1 LWAPTYNLTL
11 STICQPSSSGYFI
24 MPPSQPWGLVSL
36 DWSVAKSIWSKN
48 GLHNGTIEAT
58 SREGCRMIKAASPNT
73 KCFLYHNMELA
84 LESIESQRAVMYDA
98 TKAGYF
104 LQFTDGAGHANG
116 TIYNERQE
124 PGDQYFWNFSSPD
137 ASDYYISSVL
147 ASIAYPETDGS
158 FTDDVTGLPAEHGA
172 APGNMKLSAAD
183 VQRLQFDTS
192 VANGRLIDQAVA
204 AGKYIWAAF
213 GDSDGVSAGPT
224 ASTCATWMHERC
236 NDAWQA
242 RATTQ
247 AFDKAAV
254 NQSIASF
261 LIVRPPIG
269 FIGFGWESDMRDWRA
284 EFLWQV
290 GEPQGA
296 CAELSPTLFTR
307 AWTYGNATL
316 DCATFT
322 ATVPTAN

>member
-1 LWAPTYNLTL
+1 
-11 STICQPSSSGYFI
+11 
-24 MPPSQPWGLVSL
+24 
-36 DWSVAKSIWSKN
+36 
-48 GLHNGTIEAT
+48 
-58 SREGCRMIKAASPNT
+58 MIKAASPNT
-73 KCFLYHNMELA
+73 KCFIYHNMELA
-84 LESIESQRAVMYDA
+84 LESMESQRAVMYDP
-98 TKAGYF
+98 TKASYF
-104 LQFTDGAGHANG
+104 LQYTDGQGHTNG
-116 TIYNERQE
+116 TIYIENGG
-124 PGDQYFWNFSSPD
+124 PGNQFFWNFSNPLS
-137 ASDYYISSVL
+137 ADYYISSVL

-158 FTDDVTGLPAEHGA
+158 FTDDVTGLPAEHDA

-183 VQRLQFDTS
+183 VQRQQFDTS
-192 VANGRLIDQAVA
+192 VANGRLIDEAVA

-213 GDSDGVSAGPT
+213 GNQDGVGGGPS
-224 ASTCATWMHERC
+224 ASTCAAWMHERC

-247 AFDKAAV
+247 AFDNNAV

-261 LIVRPPIG
+261 LIVRPPSAY
-269 FIGFGWESDMRDWRA
+269 IGFGWESDMRNWRP